1 MTRDTKS
8 ISSIHNID
16 VCVIGRQQRERGP
29 MDELKSA
36 LVRYIKSHGGKA
48 AKQVLDAVLFEIEQ
62 EAVQRLREKIL
73 LESAT
78 QDDHEHF

>member
-1 MTRDTKS
+1 
-8 ISSIHNID
+8 
-16 VCVIGRQQRERGP
+16 

-48 AKQVLDAVLFEIEQ
+48 AKQVLDAVLFEMEQ